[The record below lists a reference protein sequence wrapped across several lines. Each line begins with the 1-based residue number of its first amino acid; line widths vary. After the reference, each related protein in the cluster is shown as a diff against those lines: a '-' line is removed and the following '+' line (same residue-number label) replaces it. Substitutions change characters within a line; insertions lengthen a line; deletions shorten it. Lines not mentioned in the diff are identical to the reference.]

1 MYDAPRGAIEN
12 FYPKYFKDILSHV
25 CILCFFLAIAVG
37 VGGGGARGKSEGGVV
52 GVQSLLKLKIQVPSI
67 FRILC
72 FF

>member
-37 VGGGGARGKSEGGVV
+37 VGGGGHEEKVREG
-52 GVQSLLKLKIQVPSI
+52 
-67 FRILC
+67 
-72 FF
+72 

>member
-1 MYDAPRGAIEN
+1 MY
-12 FYPKYFKDILSHV
+12 FV
-25 CILCFFLAIAVG
+25 FFLAIAVG